1 MNEKYAQYRDRV
13 VQYWLNFSRNQKIML
28 VSAFLG
34 LILVVILLI
43 YMFSRTQYEV
53 AFQNLDATDS
63 AAIMAYLDG
72 SGIPYKL
79 EAGGSSI
86 SVPVADATKVKVEVG
101 SQGMVRNGSIGFD
114 SFDSGA
120 SQFGMTDSEFDVR
133 YRNALNGEIQQL
145 LNGMQGVQ
153 RSNVLINLPQ
163 ESVFINPGEKEQAS
177 ASITMS
183 FVPGFRPTQEQVDG
197 YYNLV
202 KTAVPN
208 LAVADITI
216 SSQEGELVA
225 SSKVNG
231 GSALASSVVD
241 EQFQIQRK
249 YEGELKRN
257 IQSFLGTMVGMDNLV
272 INVTSTMNF
281 DQMVSKENLVS
292 PIDNNNNEGVKISEQ
307 VNNQTSTGTSG
318 AAGGVTGTG
327 ETDVP
332 GYQAV
337 DGANSS
343 SSESASR
350 TTNWDVNRI
359 QRDIVSSPYVVK
371 DLMIGIGVQEGALP
385 EANRQVVMDFL
396 TELVRGQLV
405 QSGQNV
411 ADNVLIAR
419 KVQIIT
425 QPFVQPAATGATG
438 GIPLG
443 WGIGI
448 GAAALALGGAA
459 VFVLMRRRKQAV
471 LAAEEELMQ
480 SAKVELPT
488 IDLDQVTT
496 ESQVRKQLEQLAKKK
511 PEEFV
516 NLLRTW
522 LVDE

>member
-1 MNEKYAQYRDRV
+1 MNEKV
-13 VQYWLNFSRNQKIML
+13 VQYRNRMFGYWQNFSRNQKIML
-28 VSAFLG
+28 VSAAAG
-34 LILVVILLI
+34 LILVIILLTN
-43 YMFSRTQYEV
+43 MFSRTQYEV

-72 SGIPYKL
+72 SGVPYKL
-79 EAGGSSI
+79 EAGGTSI
-86 SVPVADATKVKVEVG
+86 AVPVADATKVKVEVG
-101 SQGMVRNGSIGFD
+101 SQGMVQNGSIGFD

-120 SQFGMTDSEFDVR
+120 SQFGMTDNEFDVR
-133 YRNALNGEIQQL
+133 YRNALNGEVQQL

-163 ESVFINPGEKEQAS
+163 ESVFINPDEQEQAS

-183 FVPGFRPTQEQVDG
+183 FVPGFRPTQEQIDG

-216 SSQEGELVA
+216 SSQQGELVA
-225 SSKVNG
+225 SSKVGG
-231 GSALASSVVD
+231 GSALASSAVD
-241 EQFQIQRK
+241 AQFQIQRK
-249 YEGELKRN
+249 YESELKRS

-281 DQMVSKENLVS
+281 DQTVSKENLVT
-292 PIDNNNNEGVKISEQ
+292 PLENNNNEGVKISEQ
-307 VNNQTSTGTSG
+307 VDSATSTGTSG
-318 AAGGVTGTG
+318 ASGGVTGTG

-337 DGANSS
+337 DGADSS
-343 SSESASR
+343 TSETTSR

-359 QRDIVSSPYVVK
+359 QRDIVSAPYVVK

-385 EANRQVVMDFL
+385 EANREVVMSFL
-396 TELVRGQLV
+396 TEMVRSQLV
-405 QSGQNV
+405 QSGQNI
-411 ADNVLIAR
+411 ADDALIAR
-419 KVQIIT
+419 KVQLIS
-425 QPFVQPAATGATG
+425 QPFVESADPGATG

-459 VFVLMRRRKQAV
+459 VFVLMRRRKQAA
-471 LAAEEELMQ
+471 LAAEQEMVQ
-480 SAKVELPT
+480 PPKVELPT

-496 ESQVRKQLEQLAKKK
+496 ESQVRKQLEQLAKRK
-511 PEEFV
+511 PEDFV